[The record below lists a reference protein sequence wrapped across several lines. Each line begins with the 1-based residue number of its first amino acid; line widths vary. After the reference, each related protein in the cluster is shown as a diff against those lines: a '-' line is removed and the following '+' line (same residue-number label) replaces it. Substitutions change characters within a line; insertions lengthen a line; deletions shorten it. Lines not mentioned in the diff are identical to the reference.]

1 MFSRLSIVVLAGL
14 LAPAIFGNAQ
24 QVKQVNVNLVPV
36 KTTPA
41 SSGQEM
47 YSQYCAACHGTEGRG
62 NGPAAKGL
70 KAHPTNLSMLAAT
83 NGGKF
88 PANTVVTVLRY
99 GAEVPEHN
107 SKEMPVWGP
116 VFRSMHSSNPTSEEL
131 QRISNLTR
139 YLDTLQVR

>member
-14 LAPAIFGNAQ
+14 LAPAIFSIAQ

-36 KTTPA
+36 RTTPA

-47 YSQYCAACHGTEGRG
+47 YLQYCAACHGTEGRG
-62 NGPAAKGL
+62 NGPAVKGL
-70 KAHPTNLSMLAAT
+70 KVHPTNLSMLAAM

-88 PANTVVTVLRY
+88 PSSTVVTVLRY
-99 GAEVPEHN
+99 GAEYPGHA

-116 VFRSMHSSNPTSEEL
+116 VFRSMNASNPTGEEL
-131 QRISNLTR
+131 QRISNITR

>member
-14 LAPAIFGNAQ
+14 LAPAMFGNAQ
-24 QVKQVNVNLVPV
+24 QSKQVNVNLVPV

-70 KAHPTNLSMLAAT
+70 KVHPTNLTMLAAT
-83 NGGKF
+83 NNGKF

-99 GAEVPEHN
+99 GAEFPEHVR
-107 SKEMPVWGP
+107 KEMPVWGP
-116 VFRSMHSSNPTSEEL
+116 VFRSMSTSNTTSEEQ
-131 QRISNLTR
+131 QRISNITR

>member
-70 KAHPTNLSMLAAT
+70 KVAPHQSEHA
-83 NGGKF
+83 GGHKWW
-88 PANTVVTVLRY
+88 
-99 GAEVPEHN
+99 EVP
-107 SKEMPVWGP
+107 G
-116 VFRSMHSSNPTSEEL
+116 
-131 QRISNLTR
+131 
-139 YLDTLQVR
+139 